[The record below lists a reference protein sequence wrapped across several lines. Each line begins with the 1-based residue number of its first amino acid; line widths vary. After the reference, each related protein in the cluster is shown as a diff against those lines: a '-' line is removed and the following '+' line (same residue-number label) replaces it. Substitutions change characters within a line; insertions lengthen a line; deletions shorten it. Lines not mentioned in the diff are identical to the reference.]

1 MRPWILPLVALAALV
16 FRCWPTPAPY
26 LELDS
31 ALYLRAAAQYHQAF
45 ADGSWL
51 RNPLTEEHYTALEY
65 WPPLF
70 PVLAG
75 LLGPWLLAITAGW
88 LTLFPVYRL
97 ARHLWD
103 ERTALLAAA
112 LVGFNPFL
120 AWYARVPRSE
130 SLFMLLDALCLAL
143 VLPANP
149 RPVLGGVFLG
159 LAYATRFDALLLLPA
174 TLLAA
179 WTLRGRRVAL
189 LALLGFVLGALPY
202 LGFLAHLNGGVP
214 TLISPQK
221 ALYDTLEGVWT
232 RSQGRSMF
240 EFTTHFGP
248 PGMIRV
254 NPEDPLVQE
263 LLSTQVQGLVLEGV
277 RKIPESLLSA
287 SWNWAPLLLAPALL
301 ALRSV
306 RDRRTQAMLWLL
318 LPIPAYAVLT
328 SWDPNP
334 RYYAFTLLPLS
345 ALAARG
351 LKAVDDDP
359 PPAANVRWALLG
371 LLAPLGV
378 AVGWVVPGPAH
389 FDGRAPVEAILHD
402 LLPDARDL
410 HFGIGLVGFGLAG
423 ILARGPQRLVAG
435 LVGAVAAWAIAG
447 PALVAALKVGGGLY
461 RQAVPVSLALL
472 ALAPLPLFATLPG
485 DLWGARMRRWLLTA
499 MAVLAVQNAVW
510 LALWDLALT
519 RITHSPEM
527 AATLQRVA
535 KGRRVIAFHQI
546 DVLRSGCEWV
556 PVRGGPVATLEQ
568 QSADFLLLSSPE
580 GSGGNFSSVPQ
591 VERTGRVTL
600 EAEHPAPGHVPGHP
614 RVWRLYRIR
623 EAAP

>member
-1 MRPWILPLVALAALV
+1 MRPWILPLVALAALA

-31 ALYLRAAAQYHQAF
+31 ALYLRAAAEYHQAF

-51 RNPLTEEHYTALEY
+51 RNPLTEEHYTAIEY

-75 LLGPWLLAITAGW
+75 LLGPWVVAVGAGW
-88 LTLFPVYRL
+88 LTLFPMYHL
-97 ARHLWD
+97 ARRLWD
-103 ERTALLAAA
+103 ERTALLTAG
-112 LVGFNPFL
+112 LVGLNPFL

-143 VLPANP
+143 VLPPNS
-149 RPVLGGVFLG
+149 RPLLGGVFLG

-174 TLLAA
+174 TLIAA
-179 WTLRGRRVAL
+179 GILRGRRVAL
-189 LALLGFVLGALPY
+189 LTLVGFALGALPY
-202 LGFLAHLNGGVP
+202 LAFLAHLNGGVP

-232 RSQGRSMF
+232 RSQGRGMF

-254 NPEDPLVQE
+254 DPDDPLVRE
-263 LLSTQVQGLVLEGV
+263 LLATQVHGLVLEGV

-287 SWNWAPLLLAPALL
+287 SWNWAPLLLAPVLL
-301 ALRSV
+301 ALRSA
-306 RDRRTQAMLWLL
+306 RDRRLQAMLWLL
-318 LPIPAYAVLT
+318 LPVPAYAVLT

-345 ALAARG
+345 VLAARG
-351 LKAVDDDP
+351 LRALDDS
-359 PPAANVRWALLG
+359 PPAANVRWALLA
-371 LLAPLGV
+371 LLAPLGL

-389 FDGRAPVEAILHD
+389 FDGRAPVEALFHD
-402 LLPDARDL
+402 LLPDARHL
-410 HFGIGLVGFGLAG
+410 GIGLVGFGLAAL
-423 ILARGPQRLVAG
+423 LARGRQRLGAG
-435 LVGAVAAWAIAG
+435 LVGVAAAWAVAG
-447 PALVAALKVGGGLY
+447 PTLVPALGTGLY
-461 RQAVPVSLALL
+461 RHAVPLSLALL
-472 ALAPLPLFATLPG
+472 ALAPLPLFATLPR
-485 DLWGARMRRWLLTA
+485 DLWGPRMRRWLLVA

-527 AATLQRVA
+527 AETLQRVA
-535 KGRRVIAFHQI
+535 RGRRVIAFHQI
-546 DVLRSGCEWV
+546 DALRAGTEWV
-556 PVRGGPVATLEQ
+556 PVRGGVLATLDQ
-568 QSADFLLLSSPE
+568 QPADFLLLSSPE

-600 EAEHPAPGHVPGHP
+600 EAEHPAPGDVPGHP
-614 RVWRLYRIR
+614 RVWRLYRISGR
-623 EAAP
+623 AGE